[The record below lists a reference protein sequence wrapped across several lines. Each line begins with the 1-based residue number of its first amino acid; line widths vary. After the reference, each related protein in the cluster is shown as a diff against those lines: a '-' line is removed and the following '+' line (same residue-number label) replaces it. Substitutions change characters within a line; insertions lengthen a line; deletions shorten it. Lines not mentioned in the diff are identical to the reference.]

1 MRPKRRAPRY
11 HFNATAEAVG
21 SSDLRPARV
30 ETLSILGAFFAMP
43 DPFDKDASIL
53 VKIRTKTAFF
63 QSDARVAYSNQGNGM
78 GVEFM
83 NTGPPFRI
91 VLQGWLSRLSVSA
104 PQETGSK

>member
-30 ETLSILGAFFAMP
+30 ETLSILGVFFAMP

-53 VKIRTKTAFF
+53 VKIRTKTD
-63 QSDARVAYSNQGNGM
+63 SSNPTQGSHIPIKEM
-78 GVEFM
+78 GWES
-83 NTGPPFRI
+83 N
-91 VLQGWLSRLSVSA
+91 S
-104 PQETGSK
+104 